1 VLGLF
6 TRLAAIPLIIATVVM
21 VFMAHKGDV
30 FGDGETAAIYLSAYL
45 VLFFVGPGRI
55 SVDSMI
61 GK

>member
-1 VLGLF
+1 
-6 TRLAAIPLIIATVVM
+6 M

-30 FGDGETAAIYLSAYL
+30 FGKGETATLYLISYIVIL
-45 VLFFVGPGRI
+45 FVGPGRA